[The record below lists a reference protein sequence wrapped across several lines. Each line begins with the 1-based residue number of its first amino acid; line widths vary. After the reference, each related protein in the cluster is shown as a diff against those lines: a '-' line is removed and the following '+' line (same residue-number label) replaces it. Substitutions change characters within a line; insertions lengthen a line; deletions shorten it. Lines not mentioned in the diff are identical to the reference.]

1 MSARNHFFEWDTF
14 VGNRNSGL
22 PLEGDPSLFQL
33 IAQTA
38 FIKRFQRA
46 RSGLAPG
53 LDPEMHLN
61 GQPDDSFGQFARKQH
76 AVVTPR
82 RSVSLRALRVKRL
95 FLRHAEPRGPNG
107 KPPDPT
113 SAGADAIWVRA
124 DGGTDQEISLQNQ

>member
-22 PLEGDPSLFQL
+22 PLECDPSLFQL

-76 AVVTPR
+76 AVVTPC
-82 RSVSLRALRVKRL
+82 RSVDLRALRVKCLTLIRASYCSIL
-95 FLRHAEPRGPNG
+95 PTLWKDSTHALPIVPNV
-107 KPPDPT
+107 
-113 SAGADAIWVRA
+113 AM
-124 DGGTDQEISLQNQ
+124 